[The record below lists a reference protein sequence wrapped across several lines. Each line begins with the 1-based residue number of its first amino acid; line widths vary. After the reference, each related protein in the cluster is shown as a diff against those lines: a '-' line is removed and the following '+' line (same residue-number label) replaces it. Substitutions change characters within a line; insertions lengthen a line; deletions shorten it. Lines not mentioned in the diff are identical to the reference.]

1 MHLSVLILLV
11 ICLPICLLQWSA
23 SSSGARWCL
32 LYLCFL
38 MSVQGLACNRCSL
51 NVCGGLMFSW
61 GDDSST
67 HTHLF
72 SWNQIEFLLFFQPCV
87 HRTRLSWR
95 DTNARKLWFW
105 FSKLT
110 DVSQQPIST
119 SSPPVLT
126 QSLYYST
133 FPRLSCNLE
142 KLGWLC
148 LQD

>member
-11 ICLPICLLQWSA
+11 ICFPICLLQWSA
-23 SSSGARWCL
+23 SSSGARGCL

-72 SWNQIEFLLFFQPCV
+72 SWNQIEFLLFYSPVFTELGWAEGILMP
-87 HRTRLSWR
+87 TSY
-95 DTNARKLWFW
+95 DSDSPN
-105 FSKLT
+105 
-110 DVSQQPIST
+110 SQMFHN
-119 SSPPVLT
+119 SPSAHPPPPAVMRFLH
-126 QSLYYST
+126 YST